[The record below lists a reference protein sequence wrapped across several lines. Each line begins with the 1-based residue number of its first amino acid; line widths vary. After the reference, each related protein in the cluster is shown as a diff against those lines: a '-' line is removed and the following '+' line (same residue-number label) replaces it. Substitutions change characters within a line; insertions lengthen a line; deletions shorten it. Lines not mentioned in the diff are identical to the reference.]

1 MLAAVGA
8 RRPVLSAYWLAWLA
22 TLTFFV
28 GFYALLVPLPRYLLA
43 IGLADWQIGLVL
55 GAFGIASLVGRPLA
69 GIATDRFGSR
79 PVLLSGAASLAVGA
93 LGVPATTNLPLL
105 LALRL
110 LQAAGYVAFTTAGT
124 ALVVTLV
131 APEVRAR
138 RLAVFGAA
146 ANVAISLTPAAI
158 GLLLTAAPVS
168 AGLLASAACATLGGL
183 VALALPAL
191 RPTARTT
198 GYAGIA
204 MAPPVKRGWLR
215 SSAPRHVWR
224 PMLATGLLGAG
235 FAAFFQFAPILAE
248 RRDVSSGALYTI
260 YGASIIA
267 TRLFGGRLLDGS
279 NVWRIVALSGMVM
292 AVGYGLVAATEAAWV
307 VLFAPVLVA
316 ASGGLFHPALLAHHA
331 ALLPDTPGRAS
342 AAFYV
347 AFDLG
352 IGLGS
357 WLFGL
362 MLQLA
367 GLPGLYWTACLLALA
382 VLPLTVTDFARN
394 REWPVVSDPAAR

>member
-1 MLAAVGA
+1 MTVAVLGA
-8 RRPVLSAYWLAWLA
+8 RRRGRSAYWLAWVA

-43 IGLADWQIGLVL
+43 IDLADWQIGLVL
-55 GAFGIASLVGRPLA
+55 GAFGIASLIGRPLA
-69 GIATDRFGSR
+69 GLATDNFGSR
-79 PVLLSGAASLAVGA
+79 PVLLLGAASLAVGA
-93 LGVPATTNLPLL
+93 LGVPETTNLPLQL
-105 LALRL
+105 VLRL

-131 APEVRAR
+131 QPEVRAR

-146 ANVAISLTPAAI
+146 ANVAISLTPAAM
-158 GLLLTAAPVS
+158 GALLTVAPIS
-168 AGLLASAACATLGGL
+168 AGLVASAGCATLGGI
-183 VALALPAL
+183 VALALPSV
-191 RPTARTT
+191 RPR
-198 GYAGIA
+198 
-204 MAPPVKRGWLR
+204 PVPRNSWHLPSRVWL
-215 SSAPRHVWR
+215 

-260 YGASIIA
+260 YGVSIIA
-267 TRLFGGRLLDGS
+267 TRLFGGRLLDSS
-279 NVWRIVALSGMVM
+279 NVWRIVALSGVVM
-292 AVGYGLVAATEAAWV
+292 AVGYGLVAATDIAWL

-347 AFDLG
+347 AFDVG

-362 MLQLA
+362 MLQVA
-367 GLPGLYWTACLLALA
+367 GIPGLYWTACLLALA
-382 VLPLTVTDFARN
+382 VLPL
-394 REWPVVSDPAAR
+394 AARTSISRARAPVAG